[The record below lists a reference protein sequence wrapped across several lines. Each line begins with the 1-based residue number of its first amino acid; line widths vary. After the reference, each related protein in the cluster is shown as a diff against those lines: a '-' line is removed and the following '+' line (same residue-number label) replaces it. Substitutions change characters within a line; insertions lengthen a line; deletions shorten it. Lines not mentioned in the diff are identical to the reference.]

1 MAARHCPN
9 CAAPLEVEL
18 GQVEVPCE
26 YCGSLL
32 RFLPGDNELEVVRTR
47 EEMKRRER
55 VEVQKAILRKKLQQE
70 ESERWR
76 QAAGR
81 VAIAAVPV
89 IGEAAG
95 RAAFR
100 AAIDKTGGCIGCGC
114 ALVILAL
121 VALFGGLGALF
132 GG

>member
-9 CAAPLEVEL
+9 CAGPLEVDL

-32 RFLPGDNELEVVRTR
+32 RFLPGQEEMEVVRTR

-55 VEVQKAILRKKLQQE
+55 VEVQKAILEKKLHQE

-81 VAIAAVPV
+81 LAIAAMPV
-89 IGEAAG
+89 VGEAAG

-100 AAIDKTGGCIGCGC
+100 AAFERTSGCFGCGC
-114 ALVILAL
+114 AVLILL
-121 VALFGGLGALF
+121 IVAMLGGLRALL

>member
-9 CAAPLEVEL
+9 CAAPLEVDL

-32 RFLPGDNELEVVRTR
+32 RFLPGTEEMEVVRTR

-76 QAAGR
+76 QAAGK
-81 VAIAAVPV
+81 VAIAAMPV
-89 IGEAAG
+89 LGEAAG

-100 AAIDKTGGCIGCGC
+100 AAFERTGGCLGCGC
-114 ALVILAL
+114 AAVVLAL
-121 VALFGGLGALF
+121 FALFGGLGAILR
-132 GG
+132 G

>member
-9 CAAPLEVEL
+9 CAAPLEVDL

-32 RFLPGDNELEVVRTR
+32 RFLPGKEEMEVVRTR

-55 VEVQKAILRKKLQQE
+55 VEVQKAILRKQLDQE

-81 VAIAAVPV
+81 VAIAAMPV
-89 IGEAAG
+89 LGEAAG
-95 RAAFR
+95 KAAFR
-100 AAIDKTGGCIGCGC
+100 AAFDRTRGCMGCGC
-114 ALVILAL
+114 TSAILLLIAILAALRALV
-121 VALFGGLGALF
+121 G
-132 GG
+132 

>member
-9 CAAPLEVEL
+9 CAAPLEVDL

-32 RFLPGDNELEVVRTR
+32 RFLPGKEEMEVVKTR

-55 VEVQKAILRKKLQQE
+55 VEVQKAILHKELQQE

-81 VAIAAVPV
+81 VAIAAMPV
-89 IGEAAG
+89 VGEAAG

-100 AAIDKTGGCIGCGC
+100 AVLDRTGGCLGCGC
-114 ALVILAL
+114 AAVILLL
-121 VALFGGLGALF
+121 VAIFGGLGALL
-132 GG
+132 GV

>member
-1 MAARHCPN
+1 MASRHCPN
-9 CAAPLEVEL
+9 CAAPLEVDL

-26 YCGSLL
+26 YCASWL
-32 RFLPGDNELEVVRTR
+32 RFLPGQEEMEVVRTR

-55 VEVQKAILRKKLQQE
+55 VEVQKAILRKKLAQE

-76 QAAGR
+76 QAAGK
-81 VAIAAVPV
+81 VAIAAMP
-89 IGEAAG
+89 ILGEAAG

-100 AAIDKTGGCIGCGC
+100 ASFERTRGCLGCGC
-114 ALVILAL
+114 AAVVLLL
-121 VALFGGLGALF
+121 VALFGGLGALL

>member
-1 MAARHCPN
+1 MASRHCPN
-9 CAAPLEVEL
+9 CAAPIDVDL
-18 GQVEVPCE
+18 GQVEVPCK

-32 RFLPGDNELEVVRTR
+32 RFLPGQEELEVVRTR

-55 VEVQKAILRKKLQQE
+55 VEVQKAILNKQLQQE

-81 VAIAAVPV
+81 VAIAAMPV
-89 IGEAAG
+89 VGEAAG

-100 AAIDKTGGCIGCGC
+100 AAFDRTRGCFGCGC
-114 ALVILAL
+114 AAAVLLLLAL
-121 VALFGGLGALF
+121 VGGLSALL